1 MDAEYI
7 HSHIR
12 TIPDFPEKG
21 IQFKDITPLLLDTKA
36 NELTLSALQKPFDTL
51 TIDKVVGLESRGFL
65 FGPSLAAKFQAGFV
79 PARKKGKLP
88 YKTIQKEY
96 GLEYGKD
103 ILEMHTDAIT
113 PGDKVIIHDDLLA
126 TGGTAKAATELVLEL
141 GGQVVGYSFIIELS
155 FLSGKNQ
162 LLKQIP
168 SHSIIQY

>member
-1 MDAEYI
+1 M
-7 HSHIR
+7 
-12 TIPDFPEKG
+12 
-21 IQFKDITPLLLDTKA
+21 
-36 NELTLSALQKPFDTL
+36 
-51 TIDKVVGLESRGFL
+51 
-65 FGPSLAAKFQAGFV
+65 

-103 ILEMHTDAIT
+103 TLEMHTDAIT

-141 GGQVVGYSFIIELS
+141 DGQVVGYSFIIELS

-162 LLKQIP
+162 LLKAIP